1 MLIWAIE
8 DPTRYHQRAKYIQR
22 QILEL
27 IFIPPRFAFLKFICI
42 LRLKIKQTWVLSK
55 KKKKILGFLLAF
67 RIHLYSSSDLDAF
80 DFQVA
85 VIMLERLKEADREW
99 KKRPQKLREKP

>member
-8 DPTRYHQRAKYIQR
+8 DPTHYYKMARSIQH
-22 QILEL
+22 QILQL
-27 IFIPPRFAFLKFICI
+27 IFIPQHFAFLKFNCI

-55 KKKKILGFLLAF
+55 KKKKKILGFLNKAF
-67 RIHLYSSSDLDAF
+67 RIHFYSSFDLDAF

-85 VIMLERLKEADREW
+85 VIMLER
-99 KKRPQKLREKP
+99 